1 MLQVFSLPVLKDN
14 CSYVLRDETSR
25 KTAIVDPGDAAP
37 LIDFLE
43 ARSWRPDLIW
53 NTHHHWDHI
62 GGNDAL
68 RKKYQSKI
76 WCSSIDSNQISGS
89 DRGLSDEEFFDFGN
103 FKFQALHIPG
113 HTWGHMALFCES
125 EKMVFTGDTLFSLGC
140 GKVFTEDYEKMFSS
154 LCRLAKLPLDTK
166 IFSGHEYT
174 LSNLKFLE
182 SLNPESSLVQL
193 RESIENQ
200 IRKNQT
206 TQGSTIQFEL
216 TWNPF
221 LKSKNLSEFK
231 NLRIKKNLYSS

>member
-14 CSYVLRDETSR
+14 YSYVLRDEKSK
-25 KTAIVDPGDAAP
+25 KTAIIDPGEASP

-43 ARSWRPDLIW
+43 ARAWRPDFIW

-68 RKKYQSKI
+68 KKKYQSKI
-76 WCSSIDSNQISGS
+76 WCSSIDLNQIPGS
-89 DRGLSDEEFFDFGN
+89 ERGLSDEEFFDFGAYQ
-103 FKFQALHIPG
+103 FQALHIPG

-125 EKMVFTGDTLFSLGC
+125 EKLVFTGDTLFSLGC

-154 LCRLAKLPLDTK
+154 LSRLTKLPLDTK

-182 SLNPESSLVQL
+182 SLHPESSLVEL
-193 RESIENQ
+193 REALENQ
-200 IRKNQT
+200 IKKSQT
-206 TQGSTIQFEL
+206 TQGSTLQFEL